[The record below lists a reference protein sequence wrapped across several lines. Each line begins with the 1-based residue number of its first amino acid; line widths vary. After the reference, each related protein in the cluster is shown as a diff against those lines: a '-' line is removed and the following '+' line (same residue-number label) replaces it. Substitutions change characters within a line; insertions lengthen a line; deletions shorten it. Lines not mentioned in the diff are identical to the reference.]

1 MNPNCDIVENAN
13 TFFRSSAVSAI
24 KPPASAVR
32 VPIHA
37 IKFGVNDGIN
47 SIGIFKLLGFI
58 SKNNEYIL
66 APKNNPA
73 FTIVELC
80 NNADTG
86 VGPSIASGN
95 QPNSG
100 S

>member
-1 MNPNCDIVENAN
+1 MENAN

-37 IKFGVNDGIN
+37 IKLGVNQI
-47 SIGIFKLLGFI
+47 KLFSTIDKSLR
-58 SKNNEYIL
+58 SMVKNNEYIL